1 MKQLS
6 SFSSLLTER
15 LVRVAGLWLLI
26 LVAQTAG
33 AFVPDDSPPG
43 SRPPGARN
51 APKALALGNRV
62 FHDYNRNGRQDDGE
76 VGIGNV
82 KLRLYQQ
89 GIQRGQTTS
98 DANGQYTFDD
108 AVVTGGLKPN
118 TAYEIRVATTDLPAG
133 FSLTKRNQ
141 GDTSGDS
148 DAQVI
153 GNQIVVFAAT
163 GGTNSPND
171 SYDIGLAAGAPDLSL
186 TKTATVTS
194 VTLGSNASFT
204 IRVDNISPDGVAT
217 NVIVKDTLDAGVLYV
232 SSSPAAT
239 VSTTPSSQTVLT
251 WSLGTMLAGATSSIN
266 LTVKTNAEGIVYNT
280 AYVTTADAEISTRN
294 NVSRAGVTV
303 PVKMCPG
310 ESYVASLPA
319 EYTNVQWYRNANPTP
334 VASGNSFTITQAGSY
349 SFTTTAN
356 VDCPASGCVPLVIED
371 GILPNLSAV
380 ASATAICVGGS
391 TSLTATGCGTGTL
404 LWSTGASTA
413 SITVSPT
420 STTAYSFTCTSNT
433 YGTCTASTST
443 TITVNDNPVVT
454 LSSATI
460 CAGATA
466 SLTATPGYASYV
478 FSPGLTQVG
487 GASGNTA
494 TLATSLSAAGSTT
507 TYSVTAIST
516 SGCSA
521 TASGAITV
529 NPNPVVA
536 LSSTTICAGATASLT
551 ATPGYASY
559 VFSSGLTQVGGA
571 SGNTATVATSLSA
584 ANSSTVYSVTAISA
598 EGCTAVGSGTVVVNS
613 NPVITLS
620 SATVCAGTT
629 ASLTATPGYAS
640 YVFSSGLTQVGG
652 ASGNTATVATSL
664 SAANSSTVYSVT
676 AISAEGCTAV
686 GSGTVVVNSNPVIT
700 LSSTTVCAGTTA
712 SLTAT
717 AGYAS
722 YVFSSGLTQVG
733 GASGNTATVA
743 TSLSAANSST
753 VYSVTA
759 ISAEG
764 CTAVGSGT
772 VVVNS
777 NPVITLSSATV
788 CAGATASLTATPGYA
803 SYVFSSGLTQVGG
816 ASGNTATVATSLSAA
831 NSSTVYSVTAIS
843 AEGCTAVGSGT
854 VVVNSNPVIAL
865 SSATVCAGTTA
876 SLTATPG
883 YASYVFS
890 SGLTQVGGASGN
902 TATVATSLSAANSS
916 TVYSVTAISAEGCT
930 AVGSGTVV
938 VNANPVASITVSN
951 ATICSGQSSTLTAS
965 GGATYRWSTNEVT
978 AAISVTSTGVYSV
991 TVTNE
996 AGCSDV
1002 TSATVTVNASPQLTI
1017 DSATIC
1023 AGTSTN
1029 LVVGGCEGG
1038 SIRWSTGDN
1047 TASLSIEPLV
1057 TTTYSATCTFSTG
1070 CSSTIAT
1077 TITVNSAPTFDVA
1090 PTVTAATCTGANPNS
1105 DARFDFTTLQNVER
1119 ADIVQGSSYGSG
1131 PVYGAAS
1138 NKLVVS
1144 GAVSFT
1150 GIANPTQRQTYTV
1163 RLFSAGG
1170 TCVTDVIVTLD
1181 PVVCECPAP
1190 KCVPVVIRKVR

>member
-33 AFVPDDSPPG
+33 ASAPDDSPPG
-43 SRPPGARN
+43 NRPPGARN

-194 VTLGSNASFT
+194 VTLGSNAGFT

-217 NVIVKDTLDAGVLYV
+217 NVVVKDTLDAGVLYV

-310 ESYVASLPA
+310 ESYVASLPVG
-319 EYTNVQWYRNANPTP
+319 YTNVQWYRNANPAP

-391 TSLTATGCGTGTL
+391 TSLTATGCGTGTI
-404 LWSTGASTA
+404 LWSTGSSAA

-443 TITVNDNPVVT
+443 TITVNPNPVVT
-454 LSSATI
+454 LSSTTV

-529 NPNPVVA
+529 NPNPV
-536 LSSTTICAGATASLT
+536 
-551 ATPGYASY
+551 
-559 VFSSGLTQVGGA
+559 
-571 SGNTATVATSLSA
+571 
-584 ANSSTVYSVTAISA
+584 
-598 EGCTAVGSGTVVVNS
+598 
-613 NPVITLS
+613 ITLS
-620 SATVCAGTT
+620 STTVCAGTT

-640 YVFSSGLTQVGG
+640 YVFSAGLTQVGG
-652 ASGNTATVATSL
+652 ASGNTATLATSL

-717 AGYAS
+717 PGYAS
-722 YVFSSGLTQVG
+722 YVFSAGLTQVG
-733 GASGNTATVA
+733 GASGNTATLA

-777 NPVITLSSATV
+777 NPVITLSST
-788 CAGATASLTATPGYA
+788 
-803 SYVFSSGLTQVGG
+803 
-816 ASGNTATVATSLSAA
+816 
-831 NSSTVYSVTAIS
+831 
-843 AEGCTAVGSGT
+843 
-854 VVVNSNPVIAL
+854 
-865 SSATVCAGTTA
+865 TVCAGTTA

-890 SGLTQVGGASGN
+890 PGLTQVGGASGN
-902 TATVATSLSAANSS
+902 TATLATSLSAANSS

-991 TVTNE
+991 TVTNQ

-1002 TSATVTVNASPQLTI
+1002 TSATVTVSASPQLTI

-1038 SIRWSTGDN
+1038 SILWSTGDN

-1077 TITVNSAPTFDVA
+1077 TITVNNAPTFDVA
-1090 PTVTAATCTGANPNS
+1090 PTVTAATCTGANSNS

-1119 ADIVQGSSYGSG
+1119 ADIVPGSSYGSG

-1170 TCVTDVIVTLD
+1170 TCVTDVTVTLD